1 MTVYLAKGGLFV
13 GGGDSGGSSPAG
25 SDANPHIKDV
35 CDYTSRTDTLL
46 SGSSEFPPGK
56 RVLIVGQVAPQDNG
70 IYVTS
75 AGAWTRAA
83 DANSSSDFGRAIL
96 VPVVTFTEGP
106 QPLELWTLNLDS
118 DVVLGTTPLVFT
130 QAVGSSGGEGFPLI
144 AATFGTPTPNT
155 WAVLDVDDFT
165 FPYPVP
171 HETRIGFF
179 TTANTT
185 AITNP
190 QHAAYYNGELN
201 GNNPFTIPQNVYV
214 EWTLVSGDGGDT
226 GLWVQRA
233 SGNEAAPGGGSGSSG
248 WLDFASGPSLQD
260 GKWVNASN
268 NTVSTFPDDATVGMH
283 VGLWVDNQANGGG
296 ATVTS
301 NTDVFYID
309 RNDFGPGEES
319 PLRGGAWYEWVARS
333 FGEDVRWIPVSGSAN
348 AAKPPLEYAEPPFVD
363 PASPNMWVLA
373 SNDTAVNLP
382 ESPQNGDVFGVW
394 ADEDFSI
401 IPANGQSVEAPDR
414 SLVVGF
420 GDNIPVPQG
429 AYYEWI
435 WVESDSTWRPRTNTV
450 MLPPELRI
458 ISGGSTIGIG
468 DHTLLSG
475 PTDPYVMPTATKQ
488 DQRVAIY
495 VIGNAAIQLT
505 PDVGQSLLWRGVTVD
520 NPQNI
525 TLQPG
530 TYAEWVAIDFG
541 AFVWAP
547 AGASNESITDSATG
561 SYKEPVR
568 VVATTNLT
576 LSGLQTVDGVTLA
589 ENDRILLT
597 NQTTTSANG
606 IYIASFSTWIR
617 ALDANTS
624 AKVPPNMVVAVR
636 EGTVNADTVW
646 MVTSNGPIN
655 LDSAP
660 LLIAQSGGLRGTI
673 VPIAIAATNAAAA
686 GTASKWAP
694 QDHVHQVN
702 GPYKDTVRVVS
713 TTNLGLTGLVTVD
726 GVTLT
731 SLDRV
736 LAIGQTTASANGI
749 YIAQSTA
756 WVRAGD
762 ATVSAQMPSG
772 TLVPVSEGTTY
783 ADTVWM
789 LSTNAPITLGTTS
802 LAFVLL
808 MRGTVAPTIVQAS
821 QAAAIGTSPKF
832 ATNDHIHAMEA
843 PYNGMSGFRLSNNAA
858 SPIPVSGSSSNV
870 YIVPYDGYRISLYNG
885 SIWVNVT
892 LGSVLSQVVSGL
904 AVGVPVDVFLA
915 YTGLTGATIVQLN
928 WANATT
934 RATTLS
940 LLSGVY
946 VNSSAPTQR
955 YIGTFLPD
963 GTASYSHLPG
973 GSAICGI
980 WNQNNRIKT
989 SFQRLAVFGSSVPG
1003 TPSLWAPPSGM
1014 GAPHI
1019 QLLNPQLDGDEYSAS
1034 AVIAVTTTGSA
1045 IAGVGIGFDSTNSV
1059 QGIRGGSSGSGGSTS
1074 QTLTARAATR
1084 PASIGVRT
1092 VNMLLYVTAT
1102 GPDFVGNTDPVQ
1114 AGIIAEHWH

>member
-1 MTVYLAKGGLFV
+1 
-13 GGGDSGGSSPAG
+13 
-25 SDANPHIKDV
+25 
-35 CDYTSRTDTLL
+35 
-46 SGSSEFPPGK
+46 
-56 RVLIVGQVAPQDNG
+56 
-70 IYVTS
+70 
-75 AGAWTRAA
+75 
-83 DANSSSDFGRAIL
+83 
-96 VPVVTFTEGP
+96 
-106 QPLELWTLNLDS
+106 LNLDS

-130 QAVGSSGGEGFPLI
+130 QAVGGSGGEGFPLI
-144 AATFGTPTPNT
+144 ADTFGDPLPNT
-155 WAVLDVDDFT
+155 WSVLQANTFT

-179 TTANTT
+179 TTEETT
-185 AITNP
+185 AITVSE
-190 QHAAYYNGELN
+190 QAAYYNGALN
-201 GNNPFTIPQNVYV
+201 GNNPFIIPQNSYV
-214 EWTLVSGDGGDT
+214 EWTLVSGDGGAT
-226 GLWVQRA
+226 GLWVQRG
-233 SGNEAAPGGGSGSSG
+233 SGNEAISSGGGGGTLLPIIPGDVGTPTINTWALFPGGTFTFPELVPFESQIGLFTLADTTLEVISGRELIYNGVLYEGPATVDVPALVYCEWSYLQSPFNDTTVWVPRGASNEAVSSGGGSGG
-248 WLDFASGPSLQD
+248 WLEHASGPTLQD
-260 GKWVNASN
+260 GKWVNANN
-268 NTVSTFPDDATVGMH
+268 NTVSYFPEDATQGMH
-283 VGLWVDNQANGGG
+283 VALWVGNEAGGGG
-296 ATVTS
+296 ASVSSTT
-301 NTDVFYID
+301 NAFYVD
-309 RNDFGPGEES
+309 RNVFEVSEES
-319 PLRGGAWYEWVARS
+319 PLRGGAWYEWVARD

-363 PASPNMWVLA
+363 PANPNMWVLA

-429 AYYEWI
+429 AYYEWL

-495 VIGNAAIQLT
+495 VVGNAAIQLT

-530 TYAEWVAIDFG
+530 TYAEWVAVDFG

-597 NQTTTSANG
+597 NQTPTSANG
-606 IYIASFSTWIR
+606 IYIASFTTWIR

-655 LDSAP
+655 LDGAP
-660 LLIAQSGGLRGTI
+660 LLFAQSGGLRGAI
-673 VPIAIAATNAAAA
+673 VPIPIDATNAAFA
-686 GTASKWAP
+686 GSNSRWAP
-694 QDHVHQVN
+694 VDHVHAVT
-702 GPYKDTVRVVS
+702 GPYKNTVRVVS
-713 TTNLGLTGLVTVD
+713 TSNLGLSGIVTVD

-736 LAIGQTTASANGI
+736 LAVGQTTASANGI
-749 YIAQSTA
+749 YIAQSGA

-762 ATVSAQMPSG
+762 ADVSAKVPTG
-772 TLVPVSEGTTY
+772 TVVPVSEGTTY

-858 SPIPVSGSSSNV
+858 SPIPASGSSSNI
-870 YIVPYDGYRISLYNG
+870 YIVPYDGYRIALYNG
-885 SIWVNVT
+885 SNWVNVT
-892 LGSVLSQVVSGL
+892 LSSVLSQVVSGL

-915 YTGLTGATIVQLN
+915 YTSLTNATVVQIN

-934 RATTLS
+934 RATPLS

-946 VNSSAPTQR
+946 VNSASSAQR

-963 GTASYSHLPG
+963 GTASYSHLPT

-989 SFQRLAVFGSSVPG
+989 SFQRLALFGSAVPG
-1003 TPSLWAPPSGM
+1003 TPGIWAPPGGM

-1034 AVIAVTTTGSA
+1034 AVAAVTTTGSA

-1114 AGIIAEHWH
+1114 SGIIAEHWH